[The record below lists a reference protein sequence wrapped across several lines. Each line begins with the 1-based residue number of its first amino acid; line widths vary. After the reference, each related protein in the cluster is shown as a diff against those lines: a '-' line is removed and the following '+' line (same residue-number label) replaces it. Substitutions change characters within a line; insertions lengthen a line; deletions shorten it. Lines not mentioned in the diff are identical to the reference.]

1 MIEEYKVGEY
11 GLENETEGMYARTD
25 NGIIGNILNS
35 NSDEMINGPEI
46 LVNEKIYCIE
56 RDSIKDIKEDIIDL
70 IEVGDFV
77 NGYKVLEIE
86 DSIYKN
92 SKRILIYK
100 NDKEK
105 YERWI
110 YIQEYDGKIH
120 TQDDIEEIL
129 TKEQYQANR
138 YTVERKKE

>member
-25 NGIIGNILNS
+25 NGIIGKILNS

-70 IEVGDFV
+70 IEVGDIV
-77 NGYKVLEIE
+77 E
-86 DSIYKN
+86 
-92 SKRILIYK
+92 LIG
-100 NDKEK
+100 EK
-105 YERWI
+105 
-110 YIQEYDGKIH
+110 
-120 TQDDIEEIL
+120 EEISAESIADKSETITYEL
-129 TKEQYQANR
+129 LSR
-138 YTVERKKE
+138 LGSRLERVICKRKNCQD

>member
-25 NGIIGNILNS
+25 NGIIGKILNS

-70 IEVGDFV
+70 IEVGDIV
-77 NGYKVLEIE
+77 NGILVTGKEGTLLYTEIKGI
-86 DSIYKN
+86 DRSGYHIPISQY
-92 SKRILIYK
+92 
-100 NDKEK
+100 
-105 YERWI
+105 
-110 YIQEYDGKIH
+110 GK
-120 TQDDIEEIL
+120 DIKTIL
-129 TKEQYQANR
+129 TKELYQANC
-138 YTVERKKE
+138 YTVERKEE